1 MSQIKVDSIVPRG
14 GIPSGADGGGIIQ
27 TVFEMVTADFSTAN
41 DDAYNDI
48 TGMSATITPSSSS
61 SKILITVCMTH
72 NVSSNSNILFRLIRG
87 SSTTLGNYTGSLSG
101 VGTSG
106 AAIAG
111 GKYDAARGNPT
122 TFKFLDSPS
131 TTSSTSYKIQE
142 YHNAGTF
149 VLNGLSGNFTGS
161 SSITLQEVSG

>member
-1 MSQIKVDSIVPRG
+1 MSQIKVDSVVPRG

-27 TVFEMVTADFSTAN
+27 TVFEIVTGDFSTAN

-72 NVSSNSNILFRLIRG
+72 NVSSNSNIIFRLIRG
-87 SSTTLGNYTGSLSG
+87 SSTNLGAYTGSGAG
-101 VGTSG
+101 VGG
-106 AAIAG
+106 DGIAG
-111 GKYDAARGNPT
+111 GKYDSARGNPT
-122 TFKFLDSPS
+122 TFQFLDSPS

-149 VLNGLSGNFTGS
+149 ALNLLSGNFVGS

>member
-1 MSQIKVDSIVPRG
+1 MSQIKVDSVVPRG

-27 TVFEMVTADFSTAN
+27 TVFKMVTSDYSTSN
-41 DDAYNDI
+41 DDQYNDI
-48 TGMSATITPSSSS
+48 TGMSASITPSSSS

-72 NVSSNSNILFRLIRG
+72 NVNNNSNILFRLIRG

-101 VGTSG
+101 VGSSG

-111 GKYDAARGNPT
+111 GKYDSARGNPT

-131 TTSSTSYKIQE
+131 TTSSTSYK
-142 YHNAGTF
+142 F
-149 VLNGLSGNFTGS
+149 R
-161 SSITLQEVSG
+161 SIIMLEHLL